1 MNSLATLSL
10 SLSIILSVACKK
22 KEEAKPTEGTKPTAG
37 AADDKAADKG
47 GKGAAAAASAASC
60 PEGALKN
67 DEFGFCLKVPPNFKE
82 LRRNQQMGTENL
94 TYGDPASPNDT
105 FDITVYPKAKE
116 GHFTNELMT
125 PDMIAKNPANKNI
138 EKADLP
144 GGVKYIAHES
154 ESGDLETFAAGTGT
168 KASGVV
174 CRTRHSTT
182 FPKPELDA
190 VCKTL
195 VVF

>member
-1 MNSLATLSL
+1 MNRLATLFVSL
-10 SLSIILSVACKK
+10 SVVLVVACKK
-22 KEEAKPTEGTKPTAG
+22 DEEKPAEGAKPTAG
-37 AADDKAADKG
+37 AAGEKAADKG
-47 GKGAAAAASAASC
+47 GKGAAPAAAAASC

-94 TYGDPASPNDT
+94 TYGDPAAPQGDT
-105 FDITVYPKAKE
+105 FGITVYPKEKE
-116 GHFTNELMT
+116 GHFKNELMT
-125 PDMIAKNPANKNI
+125 PDMIAKNPANKNV
-138 EKADLP
+138 EQADLP
-144 GGVKYIAHES
+144 GGVKYIAHDS
-154 ESGDLETFAAGTGT
+154 EWGDRETFAAGTGT

-182 FPKPELDA
+182 FPNPELDA